1 VSKKIVFEDL
11 GNMDYQSCWDLQEQH
26 FQEIIRRK
34 AYSREHPGEAGEITN
49 RLFFVEHPP
58 VYTLGKSGD
67 ENNLLIGILKMQEIN
82 ASYVKTN
89 RGGDITFHGPGQIVG
104 YPILDL
110 ESFHLGLK
118 EYIERMEEAIILTL
132 SDYGISAGRL
142 NGASGV
148 WLDWSHP
155 GKQRKICAIGVRSS
169 RFVTMHGFAF
179 NVNTDLN
186 YFNHINP
193 CGFTDKAVTSL
204 KKELN
209 CEQDLVLAKQRL
221 LNHLLHLFA

>member
-1 VSKKIVFEDL
+1 MSKNILFEDL
-11 GNMDYQSCWDLQEQH
+11 GVMDYQSCWDLQEKH
-26 FQEIIRRK
+26 FQRILQLKQTHRDSLNQEEIQ
-34 AYSREHPGEAGEITN
+34 H

-67 ENNLLIGILKMQEIN
+67 ENNLLIGMLKMQEIN

-110 ESFHLGLK
+110 EFFKIGLK
-118 EYIERMEEAIILTL
+118 EYIERLEEAIILTL
-132 SDYGISAGRL
+132 ADYGIKAGRL
-142 NGASGV
+142 AGASGV
-148 WLDWSHP
+148 WLDWQHP
-155 GKQRKICAIGVRSS
+155 GRQRKICAIGVRSS

-179 NVNTDLN
+179 NVNTDLT

-204 KKELN
+204 QKELKA
-209 CEQDLVLAKQRL
+209 EQNIGEVKEKLLA
-221 LNHLLHLFA
+221 HLLRLF

>member
-1 VSKKIVFEDL
+1 MSKSIHFEDL
-11 GNMDYQSCWDLQEQH
+11 GVMDYQSCWDLQEEH
-26 FQEIIRRK
+26 FQRILQQKQILRDSLNPTEIQ
-34 AYSREHPGEAGEITN
+34 H

-67 ENNLLIGILKMQEIN
+67 ENNLLIGMLKMQEIN

-110 ESFHLGLK
+110 ESFGIGLK
-118 EYIERMEEAIILTL
+118 EYIERLEEAIILTVAE
-132 SDYGISAGRL
+132 YGIIAGRL
-142 NGASGV
+142 AGASGV
-148 WLDWSHP
+148 WLDWEHP
-155 GKQRKICAIGVRSS
+155 GRQRKICAIGVRSS

-179 NVNTDLN
+179 NVNTDLA

-204 KKELN
+204 QKELKA
-209 CEQDLVLAKQRL
+209 EQNIGEVKEKL
-221 LNHLLHLFA
+221 LSHLLRLF